1 MIDIKFE
8 IGGRKASPNS
18 IGDALEQA
26 FLKEMADGIKKS
38 LSSVR
43 CPEHGRHPKVTVK
56 GGAIDNLS
64 FEVDGCCQSLIDT
77 ALKKLM

>member
-1 MIDIKFE
+1 MIDIEFE
-8 IGGRKASPNS
+8 IGGRKVRPNS

-26 FLKEMADGIKKS
+26 FLEEVADGIKKS

-43 CPEHGRHPKVTVK
+43 CPEHGGRPKVTVK
-56 GGAIDNLS
+56 GSAIDNLS
-64 FEVDGCCQSLIDT
+64 FEVEGSCQSLIDS